1 MQICNKKSHPSFNGP
16 WGALRPNFPHFTRVR
31 WGGGISRRVWPC
43 LFRLFQNI
51 DTFAR
56 VLFHETKHDHARARC
71 LFHSTKQKHFPWLLL
86 WRVCFVLK
94 FRNTA
99 QADVSDVFSL
109 SVVFRVLPYPEREDP
124 AEYSP
129 VYGFCDPEQHPA
141 LHCAQRCTARS
152 IA

>member
-1 MQICNKKSHPSFNGP
+1 MGP
-16 WGALRPNFPHFTRVR
+16 GVHLGLPIRILRECVGR
-31 WGGGISRRVWPC
+31 GISRRVWPC
-43 LFRLFQNI
+43 LFRLFRNI
-51 DTFAR
+51 GTFAR

-109 SVVFRVLPYPEREDP
+109 SVVFRVLPYRE
-124 AEYSP
+124 
-129 VYGFCDPEQHPA
+129 
-141 LHCAQRCTARS
+141 
-152 IA
+152 